1 MNIHHLVPSVS
12 RWLLSMGSL
21 MLAAGHASG
30 ADLSK
35 FKRIEPQFIAALG
48 DPAATSGNGA
58 QSWGFW
64 NQDPG
69 PRACKLDHYP
79 QLKATGVAP
88 AQWKFDASD
97 WWLEE
102 HGLIMEKP
110 TFPLPAGKYLVTG
123 DRDVTTVLT
132 VHPKDKNG
140 NQRWELADGA
150 TLYDVTHLGCR
161 SARYTPAKAANACSP
176 ANAPTNGFPVNP
188 GDGRQTVRGH
198 GAKFGRK
205 KDEAIAALLTHR
217 SIDEAAKATGIAP
230 KTLARWLQMAEFQ
243 AAYRKGR
250 REAYSQCSARLQQ
263 ASSAAVSTL
272 LKVMVDPNTPAASL
286 VRAAAC
292 VLDQASKAIELE
304 DLEVR
309 ITELERAGEVSSPG

>member
-1 MNIHHLVPSVS
+1 MNLRPLPSVS
-12 RWLLSMGSL
+12 RRLLSL
-21 MLAAGHASG
+21 VCLTFAAGLQQPAS
-30 ADLSK
+30 AEDLSK
-35 FKRIEPQFIAALG
+35 FRRIEPQFIAALG
-48 DPAATSGNGA
+48 DPGATSGTNA
-58 QSWGFW
+58 QTWGFW

-123 DRDVTTVLT
+123 DREVTTVLT

-161 SARYTPAKAANACSP
+161 SARYTPAPSKKPANKTAANACSP
-176 ANAPTNGFPVNP
+176 SNAPTKGFPVKP
-188 GDGRQTVRGH
+188 GGAMPAVNGCHKQDYTVLIVVGLPVTR
-198 GAKFGRK
+198 
-205 KDEAIAALLTHR
+205 
-217 SIDEAAKATGIAP
+217 
-230 KTLARWLQMAEFQ
+230 
-243 AAYRKGR
+243 
-250 REAYSQCSARLQQ
+250 
-263 ASSAAVSTL
+263 
-272 LKVMVDPNTPAASL
+272 
-286 VRAAAC
+286 
-292 VLDQASKAIELE
+292 
-304 DLEVR
+304 
-309 ITELERAGEVSSPG
+309 